1 VELTDLIEH
10 NLAMFFPLFFAA
22 LWLMVTALLG
32 LLSGWFRLM
41 VNFPDQTVEPILRIR
56 GQSGTMGLGVR
67 MNGILTL
74 SVCPSGLRIGMMRL
88 FGPFCRNFF
97 VPWESM
103 VVIRKTTLI
112 WPVAELLFG
121 NPVVGRLS
129 ISVHVADRMA
139 RSAMGRW
146 PESGPF
152 AEETRGDVFR
162 RLLTQWGLATSFAAV
177 FFYPRSTG
185 SCAEWNSPAN
195 LVSNSVPGDR
205 LWRGIHGEIP
215 SRNRLM
221 ISGMDH
227 DPTIAAPSIGQHC
240 RRRPKPGPDAAGEP
254 LVRFAAVSKR
264 FAGTS
269 AVNRLSLDIFPG
281 EFFALLGPSGC
292 GKTTLLRMLAGFETP
307 DEGRVLLGGDDLAA
321 VPPHRR
327 PVNMMFQS
335 YALFPH
341 LTVAGNIAFGLRQ
354 DRLPKPAIAAR
365 VEEMLAL
372 VKLEGLGARRPDQLS
387 GGQRQRV
394 ALARSLAKRPKVLL
408 LDEPMAALDK
418 KLREET
424 QFELIDLQARL
435 GTAFVIV
442 THDQEE
448 AMTVAHRIAVMDRGE
463 IVQVATPA
471 EIYEQPQSRWV
482 AAFIGDINLIEGG
495 VVAIDTAGAVIED
508 GGGRRYRVAEAAGAA
523 VGARVAVALR
533 PEKLRI
539 APLAPLAPLAA
550 AATADGENAVRG
562 RVWDIG
568 YLGDISIYQ
577 VRLADGTRMKASV
590 ANVTRL
596 VERPIGWDDEVVL
609 SWAPSAAVLLTR

>member
-1 VELTDLIEH
+1 
-10 NLAMFFPLFFAA
+10 
-22 LWLMVTALLG
+22 
-32 LLSGWFRLM
+32 
-41 VNFPDQTVEPILRIR
+41 
-56 GQSGTMGLGVR
+56 
-67 MNGILTL
+67 
-74 SVCPSGLRIGMMRL
+74 
-88 FGPFCRNFF
+88 
-97 VPWESM
+97 
-103 VVIRKTTLI
+103 
-112 WPVAELLFG
+112 
-121 NPVVGRLS
+121 
-129 ISVHVADRMA
+129 
-139 RSAMGRW
+139 
-146 PESGPF
+146 
-152 AEETRGDVFR
+152 
-162 RLLTQWGLATSFAAV
+162 
-177 FFYPRSTG
+177 
-185 SCAEWNSPAN
+185 
-195 LVSNSVPGDR
+195 
-205 LWRGIHGEIP
+205 
-215 SRNRLM
+215 
-221 ISGMDH
+221 
-227 DPTIAAPSIGQHC
+227 
-240 RRRPKPGPDAAGEP
+240 
-254 LVRFAAVSKR
+254 
-264 FAGTS
+264 
-269 AVNRLSLDIFPG
+269 VNRLSLDIHHG

-292 GKTTLLRMLAGFETP
+292 GKTTLLRILAGFEIP
-307 DEGRVLLGGDDLAA
+307 DEGRVLLAGEDIAA

-354 DRLPKPAIAAR
+354 DRLPKQAIAAR

-394 ALARSLAKRPKVLL
+394 ALARSLAKRPMVLL

-424 QFELIDLQARL
+424 QFELMDLQARL

-471 EIYEQPQSRWV
+471 ELYEQPKSRWV
-482 AAFIGDINLIEGG
+482 AAFIGDVNLIEGG
-495 VVAIDTAGAVIED
+495 VVETDAGGAVIED
-508 GGGRRYRVAEAAGAA
+508 GGGRRYRVAEAAGAT
-523 VGARVAVALR
+523 VGARVAIALR

-539 APLAPLAPLAA
+539 TPLAA
-550 AATADGENAVRG
+550 PSAAADGENAVRG

-568 YLGDISIYQ
+568 YLGDVSIYKVQ
-577 VRLADGTRMKASV
+577 LPDGAQMKASV